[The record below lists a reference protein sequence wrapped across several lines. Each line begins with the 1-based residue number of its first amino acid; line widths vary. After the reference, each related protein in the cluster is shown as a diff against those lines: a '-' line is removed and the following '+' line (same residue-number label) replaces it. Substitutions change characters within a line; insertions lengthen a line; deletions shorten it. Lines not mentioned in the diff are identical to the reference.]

1 MTTAEKY
8 VAAAYAVLL
17 VALLVY
23 VAIISLKLA
32 RFDRDLAELERLA
45 RGRIPPE
52 QESFEREEAHHG

>member
-23 VAIISLKLA
+23 VAIIALKLA
-32 RFDRDLAELERLA
+32 RFERQVAELEELARARLA
-45 RGRIPPE
+45 APPE
-52 QESFEREEAHHG
+52 LELEEARRG